1 MKTKFDVDFGS
12 GVLTFEINKV
22 ARQANGST
30 LARFGDTAVL
40 SAAVMG
46 PNLKQD
52 FFPLT
57 VHYFEKAYAAGKIPG
72 GFIKREGKPSD
83 REILVSRLI
92 DRPIRPLFPK
102 EFTREVQVVSYT
114 IATDQ
119 VHTPDVLAINASSVA
134 LAVSDIPFIKPIGA
148 VRVGYIDGK
157 FVINPDLNLMT
168 KSELDI
174 VVAGTYDAITMVEGS
189 GREVSES
196 LLLEACKLAHQH
208 IQKIV
213 TGIEEIAKEAGKA
226 KIVVEPR
233 KEDTRL
239 NEAIKNLVEKELEE
253 ALFIH
258 DKLERQDAI
267 EAVKQKYLPEIKKIY
282 AKSYLEEKKSE
293 INRAEHS
300 DKLDM
305 IDKEGL
311 LDEEE
316 EALLEDFEADYYD
329 YFDAI
334 TRNLMRESILGK
346 GIRPDGRK
354 TNEIRPIS
362 IELNLFNYT
371 HGSALFTR
379 GETQALAITTLGS
392 ISDAQILD
400 NIEGEL
406 SKRFMLHY
414 NFPPFSVGETGK
426 YGPPGRREIGHGHLA
441 ERSIEVMLPDYD
453 TFPYVIR
460 TVSEILESN
469 GSSSMATVCGTSL
482 SLYSAGVP
490 MQRLVAGIAMGLVK
504 EDDRY
509 AILSDI
515 MGMEDHLGDMDFKVA
530 GTSNGITGFQ
540 MDVKIEGIN
549 FDIFSKA
556 LEQAKEGRMHILSLM
571 NEATANIPCA
581 VSEKAPKI
589 FIMQIDEEKVGA
601 LIGPGGKVIKSIISE
616 TGSDISVEPD
626 AKVVISNRDK
636 QMLEQTI
643 QIIQNTIDPNPKV
656 DEVYTGVVKKI
667 FPYGVLVE
675 FMPKIVGMLHISEV
689 SNTRINSIEEKYR
702 VGDRIKVRL
711 IRIDDQGKYSLSAK
725 EFN

>member
-1 MKTKFDVDFGS
+1 
-12 GVLTFEINKV
+12 
-22 ARQANGST
+22 
-30 LARFGDTAVL
+30 
-40 SAAVMG
+40 
-46 PNLKQD
+46 
-52 FFPLT
+52 
-57 VHYFEKAYAAGKIPG
+57 
-72 GFIKREGKPSD
+72 
-83 REILVSRLI
+83 
-92 DRPIRPLFPK
+92 
-102 EFTREVQVVSYT
+102 
-114 IATDQ
+114 
-119 VHTPDVLAINASSVA
+119 
-134 LAVSDIPFIKPIGA
+134 
-148 VRVGYIDGK
+148 
-157 FVINPDLNLMT
+157 
-168 KSELDI
+168 
-174 VVAGTYDAITMVEGS
+174 
-189 GREVSES
+189 
-196 LLLEACKLAHQH
+196 
-208 IQKIV
+208 
-213 TGIEEIAKEAGKA
+213 
-226 KIVVEPR
+226 
-233 KEDTRL
+233 
-239 NEAIKNLVEKELEE
+239 
-253 ALFIH
+253 
-258 DKLERQDAI
+258 
-267 EAVKQKYLPEIKKIY
+267 
-282 AKSYLEEKKSE
+282 
-293 INRAEHS
+293 
-300 DKLDM
+300 
-305 IDKEGL
+305 
-311 LDEEE
+311 
-316 EALLEDFEADYYD
+316 
-329 YFDAI
+329 
-334 TRNLMRESILGK
+334 MRESILGK

-392 ISDAQILD
+392 IGDAQILD